1 VDISATVCLFFC
13 NFLCVFVR
21 LRITLPRIKLAASN
35 FAGRFIGVQFRGC
48 HIFGNFSSPEAQ
60 NQTNRLARSCCNVM
74 LLGFCDSHPIKFARR
89 VDVESACVDICQSPK
104 TDVLVAYCGIE
115 WLELLTCLTY
125 EIEMIMQPTLVYVT
139 I

>member
-1 VDISATVCLFFC
+1 MDISATVCLFFC

-74 LLGFCDSHPIKFARR
+74 LLGFCDSHSYQVRAACGRR
-89 VDVESACVDICQSPK
+89 VSMCGYMSVPK
-104 TDVLVAYCGIE
+104 DGRTCC
-115 WLELLTCLTY
+115 LLWHRMARIANL
-125 EIEMIMQPTLVYVT
+125 LDLRN
-139 I
+139 